1 MRSVEKKASRLVN
14 TGAVTD
20 IYWRI
25 DAGEIV
31 YAQGTVTGAHGR
43 YTVEIEPDRVSCDC
57 EYGLHQT
64 GRTHSHTRAL
74 ELAVWMEARESTNGR
89 THDART

>member
-14 TGAVTD
+14 TGAVQVT
-20 IYWRI
+20 YWRLDNGRI
-25 DAGEIV
+25 A

-74 ELAVWMEARESTNGR
+74 ELAVWMEARESTNGKDE
-89 THDART
+89 HART